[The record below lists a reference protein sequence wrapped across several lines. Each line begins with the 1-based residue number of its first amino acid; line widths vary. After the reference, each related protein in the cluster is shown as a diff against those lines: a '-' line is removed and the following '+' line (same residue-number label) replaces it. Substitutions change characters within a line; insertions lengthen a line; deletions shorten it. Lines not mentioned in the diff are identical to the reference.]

1 MDVAEFFSELRR
13 MCKSSNDCTKCQY
26 HGNKCDNANEIFE
39 KTVAVVEKWSQE
51 HPRKTRQSEFLNM
64 CPTARVDDMCGEV
77 IDAPAA
83 DVAPVVRC
91 ENCRY
96 AMWVEWA
103 KKYSCGQVRGLL
115 VFGDHFCAFGKREY
129 ESRPQASL

>member
-1 MDVAEFFSELRR
+1 MAKYIDCDAFKAKYLCCGYLPEMSEEDFDR
-13 MCKSSNDCTKCQY
+13 
-26 HGNKCDNANEIFE
+26 F
-39 KTVAVVEKWSQE
+39 
-51 HPRKTRQSEFLNM
+51 
-64 CPTARVDDMCGEV
+64 PT
-77 IDAPAA
+77 A

-129 ESRPQASL
+129 ESRPQAPLTPP